1 MSSGS
6 DNEAAGNKSSYIKL
20 TGRKKFAEWK
30 RKTEALAAQQGYKR
44 FLMSEVEVPTE
55 EELET
60 EWSKVEAEANV
71 ETQKKLKTKY
81 LKLKSIR
88 KLSTSASCM
97 LMMSVPG
104 NMSKKLEPCMES
116 PYTMFKIVCAKYD
129 KKGNN
134 KLSNLCKEL
143 EKCKL
148 RSIKIEPDDWFTNLS
163 NLNDRIEKISADFKK
178 TEKQLAMHIMN
189 NMCDEYKDLKLLI
202 DNKTNY
208 LDDIEDLQTTI
219 QDHWETYYVDNSDT
233 GSDSESEEDSEDEK
247 KKDHALTMTEDKKKG
262 NFKTYTSNKND
273 TDKGY
278 VCDHCGRPGHTKSR
292 CFKLHGFPKEW
303 EDRRTCYICSKTGH
317 IAKDCPSKGQQGVE
331 KKESKEEKEE
341 EINERILSL
350 QYSYLL
356 I

>member
-6 DNEAAGNKSSYIKL
+6 ENETTGSKSSYIKL

-44 FLMSEVEVPTE
+44 FLKNEVEVPTE
-55 EELET
+55 EELEL
-60 EWSKVEAEANV
+60 EWAKVEAEANAD
-71 ETQKKLKTKY
+71 TQKRMKTKY
-81 LKLKSIR
+81 LKNKSMR

-97 LMMSVPG
+97 LMMSVPD

-148 RSIKIEPDDWFTNLS
+148 RSTKVEPDDWFTNLTS
-163 NLNDRIEKISADFKK
+163 LNDRIEKISRDFKK

-202 DNKTNY
+202 ENKQNY

-219 QDHWETYYVDNSDT
+219 QDHWETYYVDNSETEND
-233 GSDSESEEDSEDEK
+233 SDDDEDESDDEK
-247 KKDHALTMTEDKKKG
+247 KTDHALTMTEEKKQYTKFQS
-262 NFKTYTSNKND
+262 NNHRENKTSF
-273 TDKGY
+273 
-278 VCDHCGRPGHTKSR
+278 VCDHCGRPGHTKAR
-292 CFKLHGFPKEW
+292 CFKLIGFPKEW
-303 EDRRTCYICSKTGH
+303 EDRRTCYICGKSGY
-317 IAKDCPSKGQQGVE
+317 IAKDCPNTGQSV
-331 KKESKEEKEE
+331 KKDSKEEKEE
-341 EINERILSL
+341 EINGLFMNND
-350 QYSYLL
+350 LL
-356 I
+356 